1 MRIRYKG
8 NATVRTIMQYRWD
21 KANGYVCDVP
31 EALAANLLTYPRPD
45 FELAERNPQM
55 ATARIERSLSDKS
68 KPRSTRRH
76 TSHAERPDPDPS
88 PSYLTT
94 TGETSN
100 RPGRLGGI
108 FRPRGAEDEEQG

>member
-1 MRIRYKG
+1 MRIKYKG

-68 KPRSTRRH
+68 KPRATRRRASGE
-76 TSHAERPDPDPS
+76 TAERPD
-88 PSYLTT
+88 
-94 TGETSN
+94 
-100 RPGRLGGI
+100 
-108 FRPRGAEDEEQG
+108 RPRSLLHVRGPRDEGQG